1 MLRTSAALLLAL
13 ALLGA
18 PVSTQM
24 KVGALPGDFVELD
37 VVVIDKKGQPIH
49 GLRMADF
56 QVKDVGKSVGL
67 ATFREVR
74 GPDLTDPDGARS
86 VVLLLDDSGVAAT
99 GTQSIQI
106 IANAFLEMSDR
117 RDDLSVVRLHVLDDE
132 PFGDRI
138 AAAERIRAYR
148 GASFPFA
155 YWSTTS
161 ETLNRVA
168 RLSQS
173 TAFNASK
180 RKVLV
185 CIGAGF
191 VCNPGEP
198 DPATPG
204 NFDRS
209 WRSAINEAAL
219 ANTSVYALVPGRG
232 ILRSGSLADVTGGD
246 VFGLGYDV
254 TPAIE
259 RILRDASNYYV
270 LGYWP
275 VAEGKDLRRVEVKVK
290 AKGARVL
297 ARKLR

>member
-1 MLRTSAALLLAL
+1 MRRTSATLLLAL
-13 ALLGA
+13 TLLGA
-18 PVSTQM
+18 PVATQM
-24 KVGALPGDFVELD
+24 KIGPLAGDFVELD
-37 VVVIDKKGQPIH
+37 VVVLDKKGQPIH

-56 QVKDVGKSVGL
+56 QVKDTGRKVNL
-67 ATFREVR
+67 ATFREMR
-74 GPDLTDPDGARS
+74 GPDLTDPDGVRS

-106 IANAFLEMSDR
+106 IANAFLDMADR
-117 RDDLSVVRLHVLDDE
+117 RDEVTVVRLHVQDDE

-138 AAAERIRAYR
+138 AAQERIRNYR
-148 GASFPFA
+148 GASYPFA

-168 RLSQS
+168 RLAQS
-173 TAFNASK
+173 TALNVSK
-180 RKVLV
+180 RKMLV

-198 DPATPG
+198 DTTTPG
-204 NFDRS
+204 NFDRA
-209 WRSAINEAAL
+209 WRTAITEAAT

-232 ILRSGSLADVTGGD
+232 ITRPGTLADVTGGE
-246 VFGLGYDV
+246 VFGLGYNV
-254 TPAIE
+254 APAIE

-275 VAEGKDLRRVEVKVK
+275 VAVGKDLRPVDVKVK
-290 AKGARVL
+290 ARGARVL